1 MVDGD
6 VFSIISWE
14 TAEHRK
20 RVFETL
26 GVERVLIDTFR
37 VSHNYD
43 IGPNNNSAVLLY
55 KGFSKPIKLKKLSK
69 NKIKKYN

>member
-6 VFSIISWE
+6 VFSIITWE

-20 RVFETL
+20 RIFETL

-37 VSHNYD
+37 VSHNSD
-43 IGPNNNSAVLLY
+43 IGPNNNGAVLLY
-55 KGFSKPIKLKKLSK
+55 KGFSKPIKLKKL
-69 NKIKKYN
+69 NKKV